1 MPPLAG
7 PLPTREM
14 ISPLESLAA
23 LDSPNPPTQLISI
36 TLNIVL
42 YKQKKLSWQVS

>member
-23 LDSPNPPTQLISI
+23 L
-36 TLNIVL
+36 
-42 YKQKKLSWQVS
+42 VSLKPFNSADFHGIKYGAT